1 MFALHIAAVRLMEPF
16 KPPSH
21 NENERR
27 KGGNKDKEENNRTT
41 ARHGQ
46 RWRESEDA
54 GRGRSSCLYKKV
66 QACGGQRVRDVTA
79 VFVQHVHSAVLA
91 GRLACV

>member
-1 MFALHIAAVRLMEPF
+1 MKTSGEKEGI
-16 KPPSH
+16 KI
-21 NENERR
+21 RR
-27 KGGNKDKEENNRTT
+27 KITGR
-41 ARHGQ
+41 RHGQ